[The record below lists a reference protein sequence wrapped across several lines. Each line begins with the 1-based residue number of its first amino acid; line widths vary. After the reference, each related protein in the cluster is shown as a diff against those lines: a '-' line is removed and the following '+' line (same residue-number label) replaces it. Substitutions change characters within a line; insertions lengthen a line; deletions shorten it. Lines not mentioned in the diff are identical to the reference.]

1 MMYYLLA
8 ITMFIVCNAMQKK
21 TFYNPVQVYYKSVS
35 IPLTSQTII
44 MDPKGKA
51 QQNIVEYSLKLKN
64 KSLPDYKIPK
74 WVYEKVFRYNKPY
87 KYNFDNEEET
97 LN

>member
-21 TFYNPVQVYYKSVS
+21 TLYNPVQVYYKSVS
-35 IPLTSQTII
+35 IPLTLQSQAII
-44 MDPKGKA
+44 MDPKGKS
-51 QQNIVEYSLKLKN
+51 QLKN

-87 KYNFDNEEET
+87 KYNFDNEED
-97 LN
+97 